1 MNTLHQWKII
11 GRIYKMGRSYS
22 KDSFYG
28 WLRHE
33 RFSVGLTLFCALFPV
48 FITKGLYNIFKAEDD
63 PQTTLEWIYKII
75 YMHPFQVANILF
87 IFFALILLAK
97 INLLIDNDEEKA
109 GKLFYYVKDVFGE
122 NSTLA
127 QYEPNDLFDRLRIGI
142 QQFYFSW
149 IAVWT
154 IWLALY
160 IMKFVLCIYQEHL
173 RQSVQMTVIGYGNEQ
188 IVRLGNLLEN
198 SLNLLNSCII
208 LFIYFVITIAT
219 VRAKALANTNL
230 RSMCIGFC
238 FIVLLGIFYFA
249 VDIFSLF
256 SLNATDYNALQ
267 FKIRFLIGIVAT
279 ISLIALLGRF
289 NTNYLNIPQGLM
301 MCMYLYAAVQMFYPY
316 MYSQNAIIENTINVS
331 PNMINISKSTVN
343 VSQNTINILRDE
355 TNTLRDTIKVS
366 PKETNDLRK
375 AHNEM
380 SGLLFTIAFMGKIG
394 LFFVLRW
401 IAQRKRFLFFL
412 LHKGHTLSDA
422 NAMLRKFNKDYEGC
436 PDK

>member
-1 MNTLHQWKII
+1 M
-11 GRIYKMGRSYS
+11 
-22 KDSFYG
+22 
-28 WLRHE
+28 
-33 RFSVGLTLFCALFPV
+33 
-48 FITKGLYNIFKAEDD
+48 
-63 PQTTLEWIYKII
+63 
-75 YMHPFQVANILF
+75 
-87 IFFALILLAK
+87 LLAK
-97 INLLIDNDEEKA
+97 INLLIDNDEEKT
-109 GKLFYYVKDVFGE
+109 GKLFGYVKDVFGE

-127 QYEPNDLFDRLRIGI
+127 QYEPKDLFDRLRIGI

-160 IMKFVLCIYQEHL
+160 IMKFVLCIYNEHL
-173 RQSVQMTVIGYGNEQ
+173 KQSALVAAIGSGDEQ

-198 SLNLLNSCII
+198 SLNLLNSFII

-230 RSMCIGFC
+230 RSMCICFC
-238 FIVLLGIFYFA
+238 FIVLLGILYFT
-249 VDIFSLF
+249 VDIFSMF
-256 SLNATDYNALQ
+256 SLNTADYNALQ

-279 ISLIALLGRF
+279 ISLMALLGRF
-289 NTNYLNIPQGLM
+289 NTNYLNIPQWLM
-301 MCMYLYAAVQMFYPY
+301 MCMYLYAAIQMLYPY
-316 MYSQNAIIENTINVS
+316 MYSQNT
-331 PNMINISKSTVN
+331 TD
-343 VSQNTINILRDE
+343 VSQNAINSSQRPH
-355 TNTLRDTIKVS
+355 S
-366 PKETNDLRK
+366 
-375 AHNEM
+375 EM
-380 SGLLFTIAFMGKIG
+380 SQVLFAVAFMGKIG